1 MTKQI
6 RLSRLTAFLM
16 AAVLVIQAFLFYLP
30 FGTVHAEEEGMALGP
45 FVNSTT
51 ITYMDNGNEVAP
63 EVIDGVYQIP
73 DGADVR
79 LCYHYEI
86 PQGMLS
92 EDHHT
97 LTLHAPDGFKIT
109 QAESGDIMNGNTI
122 QGTFTINTDGT
133 VTLDYNSTA
142 IQMDQDGP
150 LTDGII
156 CINGQIDVNKRDEKG
171 EIPLNVEGSPS
182 PEIRVHIKP
191 TLNVSK
197 SATQTVGS
205 RDVQYSITVDA
216 PIGTDGKS
224 VTLTDTVDPDEYGSI
239 NLDSPENI
247 SVTTSTGQVIPDC
260 EIKVE
265 NGGEGKTVLT
275 LPPLKTG
282 EKYTINYDSK
292 IRLTNGKEVSAT
304 NTVQASTTPDV
315 TSEPSSASVAYTPTD
330 LIKKEGKA
338 SKGTDHWKI
347 TINPNHED
355 ISGWTLTDSLTL
367 PLIPSK
373 PFDGQADISPAID
386 GNTKIDLP
394 FTFPPG
400 SHETYTITYITDEK
414 NTVTKNKAVLSPPNH
429 GPSAEAESSAGKEIG
444 VEDLNKTFVSAKK
457 EGDDLILTWNLHL
470 RIWEE
475 DGIDIFQDQLQGD
488 QFFTKAQLIDIEN
501 KLEETLKKYGISLD
515 DITMMANTAA
525 QADISFND
533 LENGTEYTGFTGM
546 ILGNLPIGTVID
558 FDCSSTAE
566 YDPYTDKT
574 YENSVF
580 FLGRDS
586 TAVYHSKTVYPS
598 IHKFDLN
605 DENMKDQ
612 TEHNYDGD
620 HGPAWG
626 VQLDYYSADGYPL
639 DSVTVTDTMPDGL
652 DISHLKVM
660 YTDSDQNSGW
670 QDISEEAM
678 KYIQLTEKGATK
690 NSPASWIA
698 VIDPGLYKEYPDM
711 NGLLFELK
719 TDYAKD
725 LKWDFLN
732 GKAEKEFLNTSVLTT
747 ENNKTLGTAS
757 QKQIIKRTEEN
768 YSGLKKEITGQQ
780 GSDGSFSNNVIPYSI
795 TVNPKGKKLV
805 EDGVPLTVTDVL
817 DVSSPGSSPVNP
829 EMVNGS
835 LAVYEIRDGKEI
847 PLPASDYS
855 YTLNSRP
862 TGNGNTQ
869 TSMVFTIPDGMEVRI
884 DYSILFCGSIGAE
897 AKVSNTATMNAS
909 SEGKSESESPTTL
922 KVASASATIESG
934 GVTVRKS
941 DSENYSI
948 TLPGAVFEVY
958 RYNENTGSFDPVE
971 ENGKILTWTTGEDG
985 QVFIPIADLSYNTAY
1000 EIEEVKAP
1008 DNYQGDNKRIGF
1020 ILTDGQNDDGP
1031 FTAPED
1037 FTNHA
1042 YIFSICG
1049 QLSIGN
1055 SKTLTSIP
1063 VRKTW
1068 LNENGEKAD
1077 PAVSEI
1083 EAGIYAEMDG
1093 HEYLVRKI
1101 TLSDRNGWKEDVTG
1115 LPLYEDNNPEKPKI
1129 QYSVKELTTSGSWK
1143 SETKTADDGS
1153 VEIVNTLN
1161 SEKIALP
1168 VTGKPSVW
1176 ILPASGILLVGAGSV
1191 LKAKTRRKD
1200 SLRNK

>member
-1 MTKQI
+1 M
-6 RLSRLTAFLM
+6 TAFLM
-16 AAVLVIQAFLFYLP
+16 AAVLVIQTFLFYLP

-45 FVNSTT
+45 YVNSTT
-51 ITYMDNGNEVAP
+51 ITYMDNGSEVTP

-97 LTLHAPDGFKIT
+97 FTLHAPDSFKIT
-109 QAESGDIMNGNTI
+109 QAESGDIMNGDTI
-122 QGTFTINTDGT
+122 QGTFSISTDGT
-133 VTLDYNSTA
+133 VILDYNPDA
-142 IQMDQDGP
+142 IKMDQDGP

-156 CINGQIDVNKRDEKG
+156 CINGQIDINKRDEKG
-171 EIPLNVEGSPS
+171 EVPLNVEGSSS

-197 SATQTVGS
+197 TATQTAGS

-216 PIGTDGKS
+216 PIGTDNEP

-247 SVTTSTGQVIPDC
+247 SVTTSTGQIIPES

-265 NGGEGKTVLT
+265 NEGEGKTVLT

-282 EKYTINYDSK
+282 ESYTINYDSK
-292 IRLTNGKEVSAT
+292 IRVTNGKEVSAK
-304 NTVQASTTPDV
+304 NTAIATTTPDV

-330 LIKKEGKA
+330 LIKKVGYAKD
-338 SKGTDHWKI
+338 GTDYWTI
-347 TINPNHED
+347 TVNPDHDD
-355 ISGWTLTDSLTL
+355 IGKWTLSDVWSQ
-367 PLIPSK
+367 PLISSTPLGK
-373 PFDGQADISPAID
+373 TVEISPAVE
-386 GNTKIDLP
+386 GKTKITLP
-394 FTFPPG
+394 YTFPPG
-400 SHETYTITYITDEK
+400 CTESYKITYTTDEG
-414 NTVTKNKAVLSPPNH
+414 NTKTTNKAILSPPDH
-429 GPSAEAESSAGKEIG
+429 GPEAESTASAGKEVG
-444 VEDLNKTFVSAKK
+444 EEDLNKTFISAKK
-457 EGDDLILTWNLHL
+457 EGDHLILTWNLHI

-475 DGIDIFQDQLQGD
+475 DELYILKDDLNGD
-488 QFFTKAQLIDIEN
+488 QYFTENQLIDIQN
-501 KLEETLKKYGISLD
+501 NLDKILQDYGISAS
-515 DITMMANTAA
+515 DIDLLANTNSEGY
-525 QADISFND
+525 IPFSE
-533 LENGTEYTGFTGM
+533 LESTGQYTGFTVLISGS
-546 ILGNLPIGTVID
+546 LPIGSVID
-558 FDCSSTAE
+558 IDCSSTAD
-566 YDPYTDKT
+566 YDPYADKT
-574 YENSVF
+574 YENS
-580 FLGRDS
+580 LHLLHRDS
-586 TAVYHSKTVYPS
+586 TATYHSKTVYPS

-612 TEHNYDGD
+612 TEHNYDD
-620 HGPAWG
+620 DQGPAWG
-626 VQLDYYSADGYPL
+626 IQLDYNSADGYPL
-639 DSVTVTDTMPDGL
+639 EPVTVTDTMPDGL
-652 DISHLKVM
+652 DISHLKIM

-670 QDISEEAM
+670 QAVSEEAM
-678 KYIQLTEKGATK
+678 KYIQLTEKAATK
-690 NSPASWIA
+690 TSPASWIA
-698 VIDPGLYKEYPDM
+698 VIDPGLYKEYPNM

-732 GKAEKEFLNTSVLTT
+732 GKAQKEFLNTSVLTT
-747 ENNKTLGTAS
+747 ENNKTLGKAS
-757 QKQIIKRTEEN
+757 QKQIIKRTVEN
-768 YSGLKKEITGQQ
+768 YSGLKKEVTGQQ

-795 TVNPKGKKLV
+795 TVNPKGKMLV
-805 EDGVPLTVTDVL
+805 DDGVPLTVTDVL
-817 DVSSPGSSPVNP
+817 DVSSQGSSHVNP

-835 LAVYEIRDGKEI
+835 LAVYEIHDGKEI

-855 YTLNSRP
+855 YTLSSRP
-862 TGNGNTQ
+862 TGDGNTQ

-897 AKVSNTATMNAS
+897 AKVSNTATMNAA

-958 RYNENTGSFDPVE
+958 RYNENTGAFDPVE

-985 QVFIPIADLSYNTAY
+985 QVFIPIAELSYNTAY

-1031 FTAPED
+1031 FTAPKD

-1063 VRKTW
+1063 VQKTW

-1101 TLSDRNGWKEDVTG
+1101 TLSDRNGWKENVTG

-1143 SETKTADDGS
+1143 SETKTAEDGS

-1161 SEKIALP
+1161 TEKIALP

-1176 ILPASGILLVGAGSV
+1176 ILPSGGILLVAAGSV
-1191 LKAKTRRKD
+1191 LKAKIRRKD
-1200 SLRNK
+1200 PLRNK